1 MNVET
6 DNDIEDIE
14 QNVVCLFI
22 FAMSMSY
29 IVEKLNHSCKCF
41 IKFNSHFNV
50 FWTLSK
56 TGLGDDKGRIILING
71 YPGSG
76 MKI

>member
-14 QNVVCLFI
+14 QNVACLFI

-50 FWTLSK
+50 F
-56 TGLGDDKGRIILING
+56 
-71 YPGSG
+71 
-76 MKI
+76 